1 MQIQAFK
8 QTDTAELAG
17 LFRET
22 VRSINS
28 RDYSTTQIE
37 AWASAVDD
45 EEGFRERLSSSDTL
59 VACMEGRIVGFI
71 NLLND
76 GQLDCLYVHPEHQ
89 RQGIASALLKKLE
102 ARAREA
108 SHILLRTEASIT
120 ALPFFRKHGFML
132 VREQDVAFGDETF
145 RNFMMKK
152 NL

>member
-132 VREQDVAFGDETF
+132 VREQEVAFGDETF